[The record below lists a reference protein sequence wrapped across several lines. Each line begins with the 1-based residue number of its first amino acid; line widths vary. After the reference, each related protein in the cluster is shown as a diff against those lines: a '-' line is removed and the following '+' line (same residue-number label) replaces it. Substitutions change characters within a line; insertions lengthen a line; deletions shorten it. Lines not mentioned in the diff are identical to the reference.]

1 MPIYRAEKN
10 KDYTIMS
17 NAHLKDTRLSLKAKG
32 LLSYMLS
39 LPDDWK
45 FSTRGLVSH
54 CREGADAVRVALK
67 ELEAA
72 GYLRR
77 TRIRSGN
84 GSFAEEEWEIHEIP
98 EKNFSGNTAYGGA
111 TIGESRRASPDQGNP
126 TLLNTKENKY

>member
-39 LPDDWK
+39 LPNDWK
-45 FSTRGLVSH
+45 FSTRGLISH
-54 CREGADAVRVALK
+54 CREGADALRVALK

-98 EKNFSGNTAYGGA
+98 EGNFPGNAVYGRA
-111 TIGESRRASPDQGNP
+111 TNGESCRGRPGSGKSDN
-126 TLLNTKENKY
+126 N

>member
-45 FSTRGLVSH
+45 FSTRGLVAH
-54 CREGADAVRVALK
+54 CWEGADAVRVALK

-84 GSFAEEEWEIHEIP
+84 GSFTEEKWEIHEIP
-98 EKNFSGNTAYGGA
+98 ERNFQET
-111 TIGESRRASPDQGNP
+111 RRTDEPRSENPVAAGPDQGNP
-126 TLLNTKENKY
+126 TLQNIKENKY

>member
-10 KDYTIMS
+10 KDYTVMS

-45 FSTRGLVSH
+45 FSTRGLVAH

-84 GSFAEEEWEIHEIP
+84 GSFTEEEWEIHEIP

-111 TIGESRRASPDQGNP
+111 TIGESCRGRPGSGKSD
-126 TLLNTKENKY
+126 TTKY

>member
-45 FSTRGLVSH
+45 FSTRGLVAH
-54 CREGADAVRVALK
+54 CREGTDSVRVALK

-72 GYLRR
+72 GYLHR

-84 GSFAEEEWEIHEIP
+84 GSFTEEKWEIHEIP
-98 EKNFSGNTAYGGA
+98 EKNFSGNTAYGRA
-111 TIGESRRASPDQGNP
+111 TIGESCRGRPGSGKAD
-126 TLLNTKENKY
+126 TTKY

>member
-1 MPIYRAEKN
+1 MQIYRAEKN

-17 NAHLKDTRLSLKAKG
+17 NAHLKDGRLSLKAKG

-45 FSTRGLVSH
+45 FSTRGLVAH
-54 CREGADAVRVALK
+54 CREGANSVRVALK

-98 EKNFSGNTAYGGA
+98 EKNFSGNAAYGGA
-111 TIGESRRASPDQGNP
+111 TIGESRRGQSGSGKSD
-126 TLLNTKENKY
+126 TTKY

>member
-84 GSFAEEEWEIHEIP
+84 GSFSEEEWEIHEIP
-98 EKNFSGNTAYGGA
+98 DRNFQET
-111 TIGESRRASPDQGNP
+111 RRTDEPRSENPVAASPDQGNP